1 MVSDVPVGGLAAHRE
16 EETKDDRPRGGKMK
30 FFLRTTTIKLQC
42 RLKGNAFLG
51 GRGFSVSLLSS
62 VEGGDVSLM
71 VLLVMKLHDLT

>member
-1 MVSDVPVGGLAAHRE
+1 VGGLAAQSSAIKERR
-16 EETKDDRPRGGKMK
+16 TIGRGGAGKMNY
-30 FFLRTTTIKLQC
+30 FLRTTTIKLQC

-51 GRGFSVSLLSS
+51 GRGFSVRLLGS